1 MIVEDQ
7 SEAIA
12 FLVAPESHG
21 GAAVERID
29 THGTVVFLVGER
41 AYKLKRAVY
50 FEYMDYSSV
59 ARRHAAC
66 EAEIRVNRRTAPSL
80 YRRAVSVR
88 RRADGTLAIDGEGV
102 GDGEGAVV
110 DWLVEMRR
118 FDKETLF
125 DRLAGAG
132 KLTASQVAALT
143 EAVIDFHE
151 AAERRPEDFT
161 RSEFQRLLDI
171 NVHQLAAHE
180 SVFEPARAAHLDAC
194 AREAIGQTGDLVE
207 TRRRAGFVRHC
218 HSCLHLCNI
227 CLVEDRP
234 TLFDAI
240 EFSERLVNIDVLYDL
255 AFLLMDLWHRD
266 LRDHASLVLSRY
278 LWRMGGLE
286 GLALMPSFLSCRA
299 GIRAHVTASA
309 AASFEEAAA
318 AAAKVEAR
326 RYLDLAIDFLVP
338 WPSRLVAIG
347 GLSGSG
353 KTALAMALA
362 SGIGRAPCAVVLRSD
377 VICKRLMGV
386 PATASLGPQG
396 YTRELTARVARG
408 SGDRAQRR
416 TMRGRR
422 CGARRTG

>member
-12 FLVAPESHG
+12 FLAAPESHG

-118 FDKETLF
+118 FDQETLF

-132 KLTASQVAALT
+132 KLTASQVAAMT

-161 RSEFQRLLDI
+161 RSKFQRLLDI

-207 TRRRAGFVRHC
+207 TRRRAGFVHHC

-309 AASFEEAAA
+309 AASAA

-338 WPSRLVAIG
+338 RRSRLVAIG

-362 SGIGRAPCAVVLRSD
+362 SGIGRAPGAVVLRSD
-377 VICKRLMGV
+377 VIRKRLMGV